1 VNEIIEKYFDS
12 SGISKHFVLLLISSE
27 ITVVIFAE
35 KVVQNEMSFPKELES
50 DVDERR

>member
-1 VNEIIEKYFDS
+1 
-12 SGISKHFVLLLISSE
+12 LIPSE

-35 KVVQNEMSFPKELES
+35 KVVKNEMPFPEELES